1 MDEAEIAALHA
12 HDVFEMAEK
21 GDAVAAAELW
31 RLIAAGKVPERVAL
45 AWLMNVATQ
54 VEIKVLDADLLPN
67 RRADAALKAIG
78 LEGRLTDPNRKLVEY
93 ITDLAEFG
101 WTPESEGMSRAQ
113 MAECFRSL
121 LPSVFKGLSDE
132 QAMKLL
138 DRARKRVPRN
148 PDDSGGV

>member
-1 MDEAEIAALHA
+1 MDEAEIEALHA
-12 HDVFEMAEK
+12 HDVFELAEK

-31 RLIAAGKVPERVAL
+31 RLIGAGKVPERVAL

-54 VEIKVLDADLLPN
+54 VEIKVLDADLPPN

-78 LEGRLTDPNRKLVEY
+78 LEGRLTDPNRELVEY
-93 ITDLAEFG
+93 IFDLENCG
-101 WTPESEGMSRAQ
+101 WTAESEGMTRAQ
-113 MAECFRSL
+113 MVECFRSL
-121 LPSVFKGLSDE
+121 VPSAFDGLSDE
-132 QAMKLL
+132 QARRLL